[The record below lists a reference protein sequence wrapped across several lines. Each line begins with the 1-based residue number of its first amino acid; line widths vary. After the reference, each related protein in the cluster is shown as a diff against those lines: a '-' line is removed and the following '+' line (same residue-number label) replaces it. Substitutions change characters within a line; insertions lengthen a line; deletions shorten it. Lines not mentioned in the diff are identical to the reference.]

1 MARVPTERSTDSGHR
16 GQGAEFL
23 VVNTSDTA
31 REVAISLSRGQHGWT
46 EELTLDGGGYASV
59 ATPDGEGP
67 LSMTTETADDHAVG
81 IGYAAPP
88 MVVVGDRSVNL
99 C

>member
-1 MARVPTERSTDSGHR
+1 MVRAPTERSTDTGYR

-31 REVAISLSRGQHGWT
+31 REVAISLSRGQLGWT

-67 LSMTTETADDHAVG
+67 LSMTTETDDDRAVG

-88 MVVVGDRSVNL
+88 MVVIGDRSIDL